1 MRLDQRQEGRL
12 EQRQELRLTQQL
24 IQKLELLQ
32 LPVLELQEIVT
43 QELQENPTLELKEE
57 GKEEKDGEAQTEPTS
72 ITDAASKENGEAEAP
87 AAETS
92 ETEKIDVIDDWQE
105 ETFRTERRRTASGE
119 ESDKYQEMM
128 QNIEA
133 GATSLPDYLMRQV
146 DMMDLPEDSHRIVEV
161 VVGLLDEDGLLRRPI
176 RDDKGKLLSYQ
187 DVTFEEIAD
196 ALQKEEMF
204 LSSTREQLLEKI
216 KFALENI
223 IQKLDPRGVGSRSVK
238 ECLLLQLPEETPFYE
253 IKRMLIEVHLEDI
266 AQNKLPKL
274 CRELLKDPK
283 FTETFNFNQY
293 SDKDEVYDTVKTLI
307 SDINKLNPKPGLLYG
322 TARAIN
328 VVPEI
333 EIKEVGPNDYE
344 AILNDSYV
352 PEVYVNESYKK
363 ILRDPGASREQKDFI
378 RKKLANARA
387 LVEAIMH
394 RRDLI
399 TKVARRVVE
408 HQKEFFQ
415 SGVEFLRPL
424 KMKTLAS
431 EFGVHISTI
440 SRAVN
445 GKYVQCPQGIFPL
458 KFFFATAAT
467 RSNMGPM
474 VFDNDKK
481 AKVTILDKLSEI
493 IANEDKTKPLSDE
506 EIAKILKDQGV
517 TASRRAITKY
527 RKELGIPSSKV
538 RKQY

>member
-32 LPVLELQEIVT
+32 LPVLELQEIVE

-57 GKEEKDGEAQTEPTS
+57 GKEDKEGEAQTEPTS
-72 ITDAASKENGEAEAP
+72 VTDAASSEKADESPAEA
-87 AAETS
+87 AEA
-92 ETEKIDVIDDWQE
+92 EKIDAVEEWQE
-105 ETFRTERRRTASGE
+105 ESFRTERRRATSGE

-133 GATSLPDYLMRQV
+133 GATSLQDYLARQIE
-146 DMMDLPEDSHRIVEV
+146 MMDLPAETARIVEV
-161 VVGLLDEDGLLRRPI
+161 IIGQLDEDGLLRRGV
-176 RDDKGKLLSYQ
+176 RDDKGKLLNYMEI
-187 DVTFEEIAD
+187 TLEELAD

-204 LSSTREQLLEKI
+204 LPLPREALVEKI
-216 KFALENI
+216 KFALENVV
-223 IQKLDPRGVGSRSVK
+223 QKLDPRGVGARSTK
-238 ECLLLQLPEETPFYE
+238 ECLLLQLPEEAPFHDL
-253 IKRMLIEVHLEDI
+253 KRMLIDQHLEDI
-266 AQNKLPKL
+266 AENKLPKL

-283 FTETFNFNQY
+283 FTEAFNFNQY

-307 SDINKLNPKPGLLYG
+307 LDINKLNPKPGQMYSP
-322 TARAIN
+322 AAAIN
-328 VVPEI
+328 VFPEI
-333 EIKEVGPNDYE
+333 VIKDVGNGEFE

-352 PEVYVNESYKK
+352 PEVYVNETYKK
-363 ILRDPGASREQKDFI
+363 ILRDPKASREQKDFI
-378 RKKLANARA
+378 RKKLGNARA

-399 TKVARRVVE
+399 TKVARRVLD
-408 HQKEFFQ
+408 HQREFFKH
-415 SGVEFLRPL
+415 GVEYLKPL
-424 KMKTLAS
+424 KMKTLAG

-445 GKYVQCPQGIFPL
+445 SKYVQCPQGIFPL

-474 VFDNDKK
+474 VYENEKK

-493 IANEDKTKPLSDE
+493 IASEDKRKPLSDE
-506 EIAKILKDQGV
+506 EIAKMLKDQGV

-527 RKELGIPSSKV
+527 RKELDIPSSKV

>member
-32 LPVLELQEIVT
+32 LPVLELQE
-43 QELQENPTLELKEE
+43 NPTLELKEE

-72 ITDAASKENGEAEAP
+72 ITDAASTEKTDESSAES
-87 AAETS
+87 S
-92 ETEKIDVIDDWQE
+92 ETEKLDVADDWRE
-105 ETFRTERRRTASGE
+105 ETFRPERRRATSGE

-146 DMMDLPEDSHRIVEV
+146 DMMDLSEDMHRVVEFV
-161 VVGLLDEDGLLRRPI
+161 IGLLDEDGLLRRPI
-176 RDDKGKLLSYQ
+176 RDEKGKLLNYQ
-187 DVTFEEIAD
+187 DITFEEIAD
-196 ALQKEEMF
+196 SLQKEELF
-204 LSSTREQLLEKI
+204 LPLTREQLIEKI

-238 ECLLLQLPEETPFYE
+238 ECLLLQLPEDTTFYE
-253 IKRMLIEVHLEDI
+253 IKRMLIDQHLEDI

-307 SDINKLNPKPGLLYG
+307 SDINKLNPKPGLLYAG
-322 TARAIN
+322 QRAIN
-328 VVPEI
+328 VIPEI

-363 ILRDPGASREQKDFI
+363 ILRDPTASREQKDFI

-415 SGVEFLRPL
+415 NGVEYLKPL

-445 GKYVQCPQGIFPL
+445 SKYVQCPQGIFPL

-474 VFDNDKK
+474 IFDNDKK
-481 AKVTILDKLSEI
+481 AKVTILDKLSDI
-493 IANEDKTKPLSDE
+493 IANEDKRKPLSDE

-527 RKELGIPSSKV
+527 RKELDIPSSKV

>member
-32 LPVLELQEIVT
+32 LPVLELQEIVE

-72 ITDAASKENGEAEAP
+72 VTDAAAGENGSEAP
-87 AAETS
+87 AEPSA
-92 ETEKIDVIDDWQE
+92 ETEKIEVVDEWQE
-105 ETFRTERRRTASGE
+105 ETFRTERRRATSGE

-133 GATSLPDYLMRQV
+133 GATSLQDYLMRQV
-146 DMMDLPEDSHRIVEV
+146 EMMDLPADTVRIVEV
-161 VVGLLDEDGLLRRPI
+161 IVGQLDEDGLLRRAI
-176 RDDKGKLLSYQ
+176 RDDKGKLLSFQ
-187 DVTFEEIAD
+187 DVTLEEMAD
-196 ALQKEEMF
+196 ILQKEELF
-204 LSSTREQLLEKI
+204 LQVPRDQLIEKI
-216 KFALENI
+216 KNTLENI
-223 IQKLDPRGVGSRSVK
+223 VQKLDPPGVATRSIK
-238 ECLLLQLPEETPFYE
+238 ECLLVQLPEDTPFYD
-253 IKRMLIEVHLEDI
+253 IKRMLIEQHLEDI

-307 SDINKLNPKPGLLYG
+307 SDINKLNPKPGQMYSP
-322 TARAIN
+322 TRAIN

-333 EIKEVGPNDYE
+333 EIKDVGNGEFE
-344 AILNDSYV
+344 AILNDNYV
-352 PEVYVNESYKK
+352 PEIYVNETYKK
-363 ILRDPGASREQKDFI
+363 ILRDPGASREQKEFI

-399 TKVARRVVE
+399 TKVARRVVD
-408 HQKEFFQ
+408 HQKDFFKY
-415 SGVEFLRPL
+415 GVEHLKPL
-424 KMKTLAS
+424 KMKTLAG

-445 GKYVQCPQGIFPL
+445 SKYVQCPQGIFPL

-467 RSNMGPM
+467 RSNMGPVM
-474 VFDNDKK
+474 YENEKK

-493 IANEDKTKPLSDE
+493 IVNEDKRNPLSDE
-506 EIAKILKDQGV
+506 DIAKMLKDQGV

-527 RKELGIPSSKV
+527 RKELDIPSSKV